1 MSELLLSIKTEK
13 FNIIY
18 EYIKKDIVFSISFF
32 MAITSSLIAVPRVSY
47 IDFKVL
53 ICLFNL
59 MVVIKAFE
67 NIQLLDKFA
76 VVILNKCTNSRTVS
90 LILILLAFFMSMLV
104 TNDIALITLVPI
116 TLIISEKSKID
127 MLTTVILETL
137 AANIGSS
144 LTPMG
149 NPQNL
154 YIFSYYKLSSL
165 QFFSTIFLFSITGLV
180 WLYFLNKRNHNK
192 LLVLDLKAVAIKKKK
207 EAIIWFSLFLM
218 IILSVFNIVNYVTA
232 LVATIII
239 AFIIN
244 KKIILQVDY
253 LLLLTFVCFFI
264 FIGNISS
271 LPLVNDFM
279 KEILNNGKST
289 YFGSIVLSQLISNV
303 PCSIFISKFTP
314 YWREL
319 LLGVNV
325 GGMGTLI
332 ASLASVISYKFYVKN
347 EPKASKQYII
357 KFSAYNLI
365 SLVLFTLINY
375 FLLISN

>member
-1 MSELLLSIKTEK
+1 MSELILSIKSEK
-13 FNIIY
+13 LNMVF

-32 MAITSSLIAVPRVSY
+32 MAIASSFISTPRVEY

-67 NIQLLDKFA
+67 SIQLLDKFA
-76 VVILNKCTNSRTVS
+76 VCILNKCNSSRTVS

-116 TLIISEKSKID
+116 TLIISQKSKID
-127 MLTTVILETL
+127 MLMTVILETL

-154 YIFSYYKLSSL
+154 YIFSYYKLSSF
-165 QFFSTIFLFSITGLV
+165 QFLSTIFVFSITGLV
-180 WLYFLNKRNHNK
+180 WLCMLNRRNHSK
-192 LLVLDLKAVAIKKKK
+192 LLVLDLKNVEIKKKR
-207 EAIIWFSLFLM
+207 ELLIWVSLFIL
-218 IILSVFNIVNYVTA
+218 IILSVFNIVNYVMA
-232 LVATIII
+232 FVATMVI
-239 AFIIN
+239 ALLIN
-244 KKIILQVDY
+244 KRTILQVDY

-271 LPLVNDFM
+271 LPLINDFM
-279 KEILNNGKST
+279 KQMLNNEKST
-289 YFGSIVLSQLISNV
+289 YFGAIILSQFISNV

-314 YWREL
+314 YWRQL
-319 LLGVNV
+319 LLGVNI

-332 ASLASVISYKFYVKN
+332 ASLASVISYKLYIKN
-347 EPKASKQYII
+347 EPKATKHYII
-357 KFSAYNLI
+357 KFSIYNVV
-365 SLVLFTLINY
+365 SLLVFTAINY
-375 FLLISN
+375 IFI